1 MLHLLHLLQS
11 TAPRASVCSGTMQ
24 AGAPVAAFNRCTMHS
39 HTGNNMLY
47 KFKSRSTA
55 DLILLEP
62 QGRRL
67 LQIVGKEPGPTGII
81 TVAQIPSAIE
91 ALETAVVAEERQV
104 AAQQEAAA
112 AARQEHKEEQDKDD
126 DNNGDDAKRSEFVS
140 LRQRAAPFIDMLRR
154 SAEGGHDVVWGA

>member
-1 MLHLLHLLQS
+1 
-11 TAPRASVCSGTMQ
+11 
-24 AGAPVAAFNRCTMHS
+24 
-39 HTGNNMLY
+39 MLY

-67 LQIVGKEPGPTGII
+67 LQIIGKEPGKTGIV

-91 ALETAVVAEERQV
+91 ALESAVLAEERQA

-112 AARQEHKEEQDKDD
+112 AAARQAQAQEGG
-126 DNNGDDAKRSEFVS
+126 DNDNDNDNESEDNADGQRSEFVS
-140 LRQRAAPFIDMLRR
+140 LRQRAAPFIDMLRK
-154 SAEGGHDVVWGA
+154 SVAEKADVVWGV

>member
-1 MLHLLHLLQS
+1 
-11 TAPRASVCSGTMQ
+11 
-24 AGAPVAAFNRCTMHS
+24 
-39 HTGNNMLY
+39 MLY

-67 LQIVGKEPGPTGII
+67 LQVIGKEPGPTGIL

-91 ALETAVVAEERQV
+91 ALETAVADEERQV

-112 AARQEHKEEQDKDD
+112 AARQDSKEQG
-126 DNNGDDAKRSEFVS
+126 NGDEDEDHRDGAQRSEFVS

>member
-1 MLHLLHLLQS
+1 
-11 TAPRASVCSGTMQ
+11 
-24 AGAPVAAFNRCTMHS
+24 
-39 HTGNNMLY
+39 MLY

-67 LQIVGKEPGPTGII
+67 LQIIGKEPGKTGIV

-91 ALETAVVAEERQV
+91 ALESAVLAEERQA

-112 AARQEHKEEQDKDD
+112 AAARQAQAEEGGDNDNDNDSESKDNAD
-126 DNNGDDAKRSEFVS
+126 GQRSEFVS